1 MKPTTSKDLAVTK
14 APKIEIGSLY
24 FHEENPNK
32 VLMCTKVTTH
42 FVHGIIIH
50 SPFHQ
55 DLGVTAEYS
64 NARLKL
70 FNGRLTLEQY
80 MLDILRT
87 TVY

>member
-1 MKPTTSKDLAVTK
+1 MKPTTSKYPAVAK

-32 VLMCTKVTTH
+32 ILMCTKVTTH

-50 SPFHQ
+50 SPFPQ

-64 NARLKL
+64 DARLKL
-70 FNGRLTLEQY
+70 FNGRITLEQY
-80 MLDILRT
+80 RLDILRT